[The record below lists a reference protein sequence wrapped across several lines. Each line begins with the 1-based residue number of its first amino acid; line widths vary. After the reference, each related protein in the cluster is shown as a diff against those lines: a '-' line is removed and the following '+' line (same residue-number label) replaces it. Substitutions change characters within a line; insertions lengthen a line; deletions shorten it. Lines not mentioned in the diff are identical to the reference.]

1 VRSKAKSN
9 IAKRFRRRA
18 PNHRTMAGSPALRPG
33 ETFAVE
39 RLWTPAAA
47 LETYF
52 AAVTLAR
59 PVLEHVALE
68 AAAGRILGADATAH
82 ARYPADPRSTMDGF
96 AVVAADGDG
105 VRRIV
110 GEVRMGHAPTGPV
123 APGEA
128 MRIPTGGVLPA
139 GADAV
144 IPVEDTDI
152 VDFPGEVGEAISV
165 REPVAAG
172 DSVTPAGADMEPG
185 DVVLRAGRRIGAP
198 ELAVLATLGITAVPV
213 FRRPRVA
220 VISTGDELVDAG
232 ATPATGQ
239 VRDSNRWALAGALAA
254 LGCEPLQRPAA
265 GDTAEA
271 LTQALRGALDVAD
284 AVVLTGGSSVGVR
297 DLTPRVI
304 DDLGAPGVV
313 VHGLRVKPGKP
324 TVLAMLAGKPVIGL
338 PGNPAS
344 SLMILEAIVAPVFSR
359 LAGEAHPPLSTIGAI
374 AGADFTARPGWTWY
388 VPAELRQQH
397 GRIVALPLVL
407 RSAHTSLLARAH
419 GYVVVG
425 PEPSTIAAGAPV
437 IVRRFSGGGT
447 PVSPEVYE

>member
-1 VRSKAKSN
+1 
-9 IAKRFRRRA
+9 
-18 PNHRTMAGSPALRPG
+18 MAGSQALPPG
-33 ETFAVE
+33 ETFADE
-39 RLWTPAAA
+39 ALSTPAEA
-47 LETYF
+47 LERYF
-52 AAVTLAR
+52 AAVTLAA
-59 PVLEHVALE
+59 PTVEHVALGE
-68 AAAGRILGADATAH
+68 ATGRILGADAAAD

-96 AVVAADGDG
+96 AVLAGDGDR

-110 GEVRMGHAPTGPV
+110 GEVRMGQAPPGAV

-128 MRIPTGGVLPA
+128 MRIPTGGVVPP

-144 IPVEDTDI
+144 IPVEDTDV
-152 VDFPGEVGEAISV
+152 VDFPGEVGEAVAV
-165 REPVAAG
+165 REPVAPG
-172 DSVTPAGADMEPG
+172 ENVTPAGSDMQPG
-185 DVVLRAGRRIGAP
+185 DVVMRAGRRIGAP

-220 VISTGDELVDAG
+220 IISTGDELVDAG

-239 VRDSNRWALAGALAA
+239 VRDSNRWALAGSLAA

-265 GDTAEA
+265 GDTAEE
-271 LTQALRGALDVAD
+271 LTAAIRAGLESAD

-304 DDLGAPGVV
+304 DALGAPGVI

-324 TVLAMLAGKPVIGL
+324 TVFAMLAGKPVIGL

-359 LAGEAHPPLSTIGAI
+359 LAGETFAPRASVAAV
-374 AGADFTARPGWTWY
+374 AGAAFTARPGWTWY
-388 VPAELRQQH
+388 VPADVRHEG
-397 GRIVALPLVL
+397 GRTVAVPLPL
-407 RSAHTSLLARAH
+407 RSAQTSLLARAH

-425 PEPSTIAAGAPV
+425 PERNAIPAGEPV
-437 IVRRFSGGGT
+437 TVHRFTGGGL
-447 PVSPEVYE
+447 PG